1 MSEKLLKIS
10 LFGPSVIHQVW
21 TFQSSSKGSSFN
33 LTFILGNIIYSDGDK
48 SGDYGGDKDCNIFG
62 VQNCQTL
69 ATLLAGAVSWNK
81 KMSREQKAAGP
92 TTVLGMFKDSD
103 IIVDAIRWSFFTK
116 SATAT
121 MLTSVRVDFGRQ
133 LLSSSICS
141 LPSRN
146 RGYYLKMFDRFRDSF
161 P

>member
-1 MSEKLLKIS
+1 MDFS
-10 LFGPSVIHQVW
+10 
-21 TFQSSSKGSSFN
+21 SSSKGSSFN
-33 LTFILGNIIYSDGDK
+33 LTFILGNIIYSGGDK
-48 SGDYGGDKDCNIFG
+48 SGDYGGEKDCNIFA

-69 ATLLAGAVSWNK
+69 ALCWRAQYRGTRKRLE
-81 KMSREQKAAGP
+81 SRTQLDEL
-92 TTVLGMFKDSD
+92 VLGMSNDSA

-133 LLSSSICS
+133 LLSSFSTS
-141 LPSRN
+141 LLPSRN
-146 RGYYLKMFDRFRDSF
+146 RGYNIKTFDRFRNSF